1 LAFASTADIS
11 SGNLAQRECG
21 TLLPTISTQDDI
33 DAIAERCESLYG
45 VVDIDR
51 NLGGPFVLPNVVN
64 MSTAWLSESG
74 GEYSD
79 PFGIT
84 SFEMPD
90 LEEVDWISLRSL
102 DNLETWSTP
111 RLGIAKKN

>member
-1 LAFASTADIS
+1 LPFASTADIS
-11 SGNLAQRECG
+11 SGNLAWRECG
-21 TLLPTISTQDDI
+21 TLLPTIATQDDI

-51 NLGGPFVLPNVVN
+51 NLAGPFVLPNVVN
-64 MSTAWLSESG
+64 MSAAWLSGSG
-74 GEYSD
+74 GKYGD

-90 LEEVDWISLRSL
+90 LEEADWINLESL
-102 DNLETWSTP
+102 DDLEKWSTP
-111 RLGIAKKN
+111 RLANAKKY